1 MMRDRVS
8 QLGDD
13 NGIDRE
19 GVDRRRAATAE
30 RARSHGLC
38 CPPPMAGGRG
48 GAALLGM
55 VCEAGAIGR
64 AGYDVELT
72 VTIEEYE

>member
-1 MMRDRVS
+1 
-8 QLGDD
+8 
-13 NGIDRE
+13 
-19 GVDRRRAATAE
+19 
-30 RARSHGLC
+30 
-38 CPPPMAGGRG
+38 MAGGRG
-48 GAALLGM
+48 GAVLLGM